1 MLSTKIVLPNFLK
14 TLVITSMAFGSI
26 AAFAGHHE
34 EGEKIGDL
42 KDMKG
47 KHSLKADEMSEKL
60 DTDALSS
67 SLTDESKESMEKGEE
82 MADKAEEI
90 KPGE

>member
-1 MLSTKIVLPNFLK
+1 MLSTKPVLPNFLK
-14 TLVITSMAFGSI
+14 TLVITSMAFGSV

-42 KDMKG
+42 KDMKA
-47 KHSLKADEMSEKL
+47 KHSLKAEELTNQL
-60 DTDALSS
+60 DADATAS
-67 SLTDESKESMEKGEE
+67 SLTEESENTMEKADS
-82 MADKAEEI
+82 MLDKAEEI